1 MGCNMGLTCEE
12 KTTKK
17 FEYRETG
24 AWSGAGRKIG
34 GDTLCWR
41 TYIVGTARNAPRAG
55 GAWCGSPH
63 VRFWEPHREKKLG
76 AAHLGEHK
84 HFGRLFRAFGGG
96 ENIYFLCLPQASC
109 FWGGLFCAF
118 RRRRKLLGGDF
129 FFSFSVPR
137 LRLVVPP
144 ILRPGWEVVS
154 VAFELPGT
162 KHGIV
167 RDGRCT
173 ILQIILLRA
182 SHYHC
187 IYVLVYHSTLAANTI
202 SV

>member
-96 ENIYFLCLPQASC
+96 ENIYFCVCHRRVAFGGGFFVLFAAGES
-109 FWGGLFCAF
+109 FWEGTFFFLFPYLAFGSWCRLFCALVG
-118 RRRRKLLGGDF
+118 KL
-129 FFSFSVPR
+129 
-137 LRLVVPP
+137 
-144 ILRPGWEVVS
+144 
-154 VAFELPGT
+154 
-162 KHGIV
+162 
-167 RDGRCT
+167 
-173 ILQIILLRA
+173 
-182 SHYHC
+182 
-187 IYVLVYHSTLAANTI
+187 
-202 SV
+202 